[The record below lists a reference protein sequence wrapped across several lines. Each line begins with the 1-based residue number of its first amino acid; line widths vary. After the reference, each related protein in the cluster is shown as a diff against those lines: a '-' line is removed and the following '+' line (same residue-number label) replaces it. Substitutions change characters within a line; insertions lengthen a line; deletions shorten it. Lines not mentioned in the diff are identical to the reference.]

1 MAQQTKDSK
10 SPATTSAAYDQMAP
24 RWHLIETL
32 LGGTEAMRAAGETY
46 LPRHS
51 EETDKGYEERLNSAV
66 LLNMVSQTL
75 DTLSG
80 KPFTEEV
87 KLNDDVPEMIEDQV
101 LEDVDLQGNNL
112 NVFARRWFREGM
124 AKAFAHV
131 LIDFPR
137 PAPREDGQPRTLAD
151 DRAEGLRPYWVMI
164 KPECL
169 LFARSDIIN
178 GVEVLQHVRI
188 MESYTVQDGFA
199 EVERRRIRVLEPGL
213 IQLWEPQT
221 KGQKE
226 EWVKTDE
233 WGTGLN
239 YIPLVTFYAD
249 RDGFMTGKPPLMDL
263 AHLNVAHWQSTS
275 DQRHILTVTRFP
287 LLACSGASGED
298 GDPVVIGP
306 NKVLYNPDPQGRFYY
321 VEHTGSAIKAGR
333 DDLHDLETQMAGYGA
348 EFLKKRPGGT
358 TATARALDSAE
369 ASSDLSAMVGLF
381 EDAVAQALSITAE
394 WMRLGTEGGSIE
406 LVKDF
411 TIEEKDPAGLNAL
424 QAARDKRDIS
434 RKAYLNALRL
444 RNVLPED
451 FDPDEDWEEL
461 MEEMSDAMGAAG
473 LDLNPGDP
481 TGGTRPPL
489 DNPDGINEED
499 LPEYKRLQAEKDR
512 LKKMEETDEL
522 KEELAN
528 VQAQID
534 AMTARRRAAG
544 GA

>member
-1 MAQQTKDSK
+1 MSQQNKDPK
-10 SPATTSAAYDQMAP
+10 SPATTSAAYDAMAP
-24 RWHLIETL
+24 RWHLMEAL
-32 LGGTEAMRAAGETY
+32 LGGTETMRAAGETY

-80 KPFTEEV
+80 KPFSEDMKTE
-87 KLNDDVPEMIEDQV
+87 DVPEIMEDSV
-101 LEDVDLQGNNL
+101 LDDVDLQGNNL
-112 NVFARRWFREGM
+112 AVFCRRWFREGM

-164 KPECL
+164 KPECV

-178 GVEVLQHVRI
+178 GVEVLQHVRV
-188 MESYTVQDGFA
+188 METYTEQDGFA
-199 EVERRRIRVLEPGL
+199 EVEKQRIRVMEPGRV
-213 IQLWEPQT
+213 QLWELVKA
-221 KGQKE
+221 KGGKE
-226 EWVKTDE
+226 DWAVVDE
-233 WGTGLN
+233 WQTGLT
-239 YIPLVTFYAD
+239 YIPLVTFYAQ
-249 RDGFMTGKPPLMDL
+249 RDGFLYGKPPLMDL

-306 NKVLYNPDPQGRFYY
+306 NKVLYNPDPAGRFYY
-321 VEHTGSAIKAGR
+321 VEHGGQAIKAGR

-369 ASSDLSAMVGLF
+369 ASSDLAAMVGVF
-381 EDAVAQALSITAE
+381 EDAVAQALDITAE
-394 WMRLGTEGGSIE
+394 WMRLGSEGGSIE
-406 LVKDF
+406 LVKSF
-411 TIEEKDPAGLNAL
+411 QVEEKDQVGLQAL

-434 RKAYLNALRL
+434 RKSYLEALRM
-444 RNVLPED
+444 RGILPED
-451 FDPDEDWEEL
+451 FDEEEDWEEL
-461 MEEMSDAMGAAG
+461 MEETSQAMGAAG
-473 LDLNPGDP
+473 LDLNPGDLE
-481 TGGTRPPL
+481 GGTRPPME
-489 DNPDGINEED
+489 DEVDEED
-499 LPEYKRLQAEKDR
+499 LPEYKRLKAEKDR

-528 VQAQID
+528 IQAQID